1 METEMDLKMEIVQ
14 EKQINSKID
23 ISMDIKIQLE
33 EEMYFKIN
41 EIVF

>member
-1 METEMDLKMEIVQ
+1 METETDLKMEIVQ

-23 ISMDIKIQLE
+23 IYMDIKIQLE
-33 EEMYFKIN
+33 EEMDFKIN